1 MTFAISMKKKFLF
14 HSALYEKAY
23 ATPFVLICI
32 LIIMHILSEVIML
45 GTGGMLI
52 EYIGNKK
59 RLYNMCRD

>member
-1 MTFAISMKKKFLF
+1 MEKKFLF

-23 ATPFVLICI
+23 ATAFVLISI

-45 GTGGMLI
+45 GTGEMLV
-52 EYIGNKK
+52 EYIRNKK

>member
-1 MTFAISMKKKFLF
+1 MKKKFLL

-23 ATPFVLICI
+23 ATAFVLICT

-59 RLYNMCRD
+59 R

>member
-1 MTFAISMKKKFLF
+1 MEKKFLF

-23 ATPFVLICI
+23 ATAFVLIYI

-45 GTGGMLI
+45 GTGEMLV
-52 EYIGNKK
+52 EYIRNKK

>member
-1 MTFAISMKKKFLF
+1 MKKKFLF

-23 ATPFVLICI
+23 DIAFVLICI

-45 GTGGMLI
+45 GTGGMLV
-52 EYIGNKK
+52 EYIRNKK